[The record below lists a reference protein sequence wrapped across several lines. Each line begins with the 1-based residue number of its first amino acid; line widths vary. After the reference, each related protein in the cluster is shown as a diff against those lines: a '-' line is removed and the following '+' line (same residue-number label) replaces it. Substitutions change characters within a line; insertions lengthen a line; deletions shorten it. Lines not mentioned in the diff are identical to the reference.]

1 MGNKLIEPI
10 EEVNRNSFDFLSVIG
25 KGGFGKVWKVRHKKD
40 YKEYAMKEMS
50 KALVIEKNCIA
61 SILYERDLLSNFR
74 HPFIINM
81 MYSFQ
86 DKDNLYLV
94 MNLVT
99 GGDLRYQMSKI
110 QTFTESQSKFL
121 ISCLILGLE
130 AIHANDIIHRDIK
143 PENLVLDSRGYL
155 KITDFGIA
163 KKKDNQS
170 LNENSGTPGYMAP
183 EVMSYQNHSF
193 TVDYYAIGIICYELM
208 MGVRPYTGENKN
220 IIKEKI
226 LAKQVMIKAHEIPNG
241 WSKEA
246 ADFINNLIQRKPNAR
261 LGYKGI
267 NEIKQHQWFNDLN
280 WKDLY
285 NMKIEAPFI
294 PPDEDNFDFKY
305 LSKEAP
311 IDEDEQERLEKIKL
325 TNEYTNSFK
334 NYLYFNFCDVNNK
347 KLEFKNPHKIYEEI
361 NKTENKDNDNNNNE
375 IDINMIEQRCKQLK
389 IPELSP
395 YCKEIV
401 KYNLFGTNKGHITL
415 KV

>member
-143 PENLVLDSRGYL
+143 PENLVLDSKGYL

-163 KKKDNQS
+163 KKKDNQN

-183 EVMSYQNHSF
+183 EVMNYQNHSF

-267 NEIKQHQWFNDLN
+267 NEIKQHQWFNGLN

-294 PPDEDNFDFKY
+294 PPDENNFDIKY
-305 LSKEAP
+305 LSKEDI
-311 IDEDEQERLEKIKL
+311 IDEDEQEKLEKIKL
-325 TNEYTNSFK
+325 TNEYINGLK
-334 NYLYFNFCDVNNK
+334 NYLYFNYCDENNK

-361 NKTENKDNDNNNNE
+361 NKKENKDNDNSNE
-375 IDINMIEQRCKQLK
+375 IDINIIEQRCKQLK

>member
-183 EVMSYQNHSF
+183 EVMNYQNHSF

-267 NEIKQHQWFNDLN
+267 NEIKQHQWFNGLN

-294 PPDEDNFDFKY
+294 PPDENNFDITY
-305 LSKEAP
+305 LSKEDI
-311 IDEDEQERLEKIKL
+311 IDEDEQEKLEKIKL
-325 TNEYTNSFK
+325 TNEYINGFK
-334 NYLYFNFCDVNNK
+334 NYLYFNFCDENNK

-361 NKTENKDNDNNNNE
+361 NKKENKDNDNNNE
-375 IDINMIEQRCKQLK
+375 IDINIIKQRCKQLK